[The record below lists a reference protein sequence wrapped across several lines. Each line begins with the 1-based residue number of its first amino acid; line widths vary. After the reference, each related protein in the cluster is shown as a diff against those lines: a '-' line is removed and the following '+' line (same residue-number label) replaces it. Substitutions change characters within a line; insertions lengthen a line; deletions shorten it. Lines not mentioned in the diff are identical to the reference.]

1 MKNKIA
7 TIYLMGGFGNQLF
20 QLCFA
25 KSLEDLGLKVYIDTD
40 NYLKKNIR
48 KDIDVENREL
58 TLPIELYGFKKAP
71 NYLKLLLSL
80 YNKLRNYSF
89 KNSKFLLVGRFNDKN
104 FNGDF
109 KTINQFVGYWQD
121 IELINDYK
129 DFLLSKLSK
138 EPKINESLIQE
149 PIKGSTMIHVRRKDY
164 LSMGEELSLD
174 YYKISINLAKRN
186 INNFYF
192 DVFTDDKDWVLS
204 SSIFSNAR
212 NIFYSSSSREDTIGA
227 FSEMIKYENFIISNS
242 TFSLIPA
249 MLGKSNNKNVFAPE
263 PWFRNLQSLKNYP
276 ESWRRVKNE

>member
-25 KSLEDLGLKVYIDTD
+25 KSLENLGLKVYIDTD

-48 KDIDVENREL
+48 SDVDVENREL
-58 TLPIELYGFKKAP
+58 TLPIELYGFKKVP
-71 NYLKLLLSL
+71 YYLKILLFLN
-80 YNKLRNYSF
+80 NKLRNYSF
-89 KNSKFLLVGRFNDKN
+89 KNSKFLPVGRFNDKN

-121 IELINDYK
+121 IDLINDYR
-129 DFLLSKLSK
+129 DFLLSKLTQ
-138 EPKINESLIQE
+138 EPKINQSLIQE

-164 LSMGEELSLD
+164 LSMGEELGLD
-174 YYKISINLAKRN
+174 YYKISINLAKKN

-212 NIFYSSSSREDTIGA
+212 NIFYSSSTREDTISA

-249 MLGKSNNKNVFAPE
+249 MLGKSKDKNVFVPE
-263 PWFRNLQSLKNYP
+263 PWFRNLQSFKNYP
-276 ESWRRVKNE
+276 ESWRRIKNE